1 MKEDRFKLLS
11 PVLTVVL
18 FLLAVGAEIVYLGD
32 FEYKFRT
39 ERFNRILR
47 EKENILGECINGM
60 KPILARGES
69 HGSQSE
75 SNLYAVA
82 EQNDID
88 ILEYLDN
95 KLLYWSGND
104 YDVPAVLN
112 DSLYSSNLVFIQN
125 GWFLPKSVRAGNET
139 IVGLLRLRTDYG
151 FENDI
156 IKNGFPKEFGVSE
169 KVGFS
174 TNINASEF
182 RIYNSDGTFLFCLLF
197 PDVREVTFFIL
208 IPLIFWAL
216 FFFCLISL
224 VLNIVKYLVK
234 RKRNLAAISVCGSAF
249 MATYLIILLFRKPA
263 VLFLT
268 DFFSPY
274 QYTMNAIIPS
284 LGDLVVLSILL
295 SVFSFVLY
303 TYLPVNEQLKKIR
316 PLGILRVTILL
327 IPGALLFAL
336 YQKVFSHLIFNSN
349 INFETFKILDLTFYS
364 LGGFISLV
372 LLAFVPFLYTL
383 KIIKAAENTRTINV
397 IAGAAVS
404 SLPFLFFFYK
414 SPELLIPQITFYLLL
429 IMAIL
434 FLFRSRSGLFNRIVV
449 LSLIFG
455 IYSLY
460 IITLQSERKTDENVK
475 IQLVTYS
482 TENDPYAEHLLLD
495 MWPELS
501 RDTVLRRLMNV
512 VDYFEKSDVDRIT
525 ELLHNKYFTGYW
537 GNFTF
542 NIVLCM
548 RNDSLRIG
556 ETNPTYEDCFTFF
569 DEKVKTS
576 GHQLT
581 GTGFYFIYNKL
592 GRSNYFGRILFDYG
606 GGRVNGLFIDLYND
620 INVFQPGYSELLLDK
635 KYHSYARLGEY
646 SFAKYINGNLV
657 LSTGDFTYDKTDADY
672 IGKVTDYRI
681 FKADN
686 YRHVLYRNGN
696 VTVIISR
703 PVLSAQDMIISF
715 AYLFAFIFIVSNLL
729 LFLTHKPV
737 LKTPGGLNFR
747 QKMQLSFIG
756 ILLISFSLIGF
767 VTAGLAIKQYQS
779 RHYENLKEKLNSVY
793 IELES
798 KLSME
803 HRLTPDWRN
812 QNFGSL
818 DELLVSLSNIFNT
831 DINLYDLN
839 AYLLATSRPE
849 IFYRNLTSHRMNNMA
864 WTFLG
869 ILKRSEY
876 LHSEKIGN
884 LNYISAYRPFYNAD
898 NQIIAY
904 LNLPYF
910 RLQSVL
916 AKEISNMMVAVINF
930 TLLLIVIAMSLA
942 VFISGRLTAPLA
954 LLSNRLASVVLG
966 QKSEHL
972 LYSGKDEVGDL
983 VRQYNR
989 MVDELDESARKLA
1002 RSERESAWRE
1012 MAKQIAHE
1020 IKNPLTPMKL
1030 NIQQLYKSWMDG
1042 VPGFEKKLEKFTKN
1056 QIEYIENLSSI
1067 ASAFSSFAKIP
1078 EPVPVKVDL
1087 IEQIKTTMELF
1098 KNSDRITFRLA
1109 WPHGDPV
1116 LIYADREQVNGIF
1129 SNLIKN
1135 SIQSIPSGSDGTVK
1149 VGVEEENGRV
1159 IVYVADNGSGI
1170 PDALKDKMFTPNFTT
1185 KSSGTGL
1192 GLSIVKRYVESAGGK
1207 IWFESDEGKGS
1218 TFFVEFPLF
1227 EPGKGE

>member
-1 MKEDRFKLLS
+1 MKEGRYKIFP
-11 PVLTVVL
+11 PVMTIIL
-18 FLLAVGAEIVYLGD
+18 FLLAVGAEVLYLGD
-32 FEYKFRT
+32 FEYKYRT
-39 ERFNRILR
+39 NRFNRILR
-47 EKENILGECINGM
+47 EKEKILGECINGM
-60 KPILARGES
+60 KPILAGGES

-82 EQNDID
+82 EQNNID

-104 YDVPAVLN
+104 YDVPVVLN
-112 DSLYSSNLVFIQN
+112 DSLYSTNLVFIQN
-125 GWFLPKSVRAGNET
+125 GWFLPKSVRESNEI
-139 IVGLLRLRTDYG
+139 IVGLLRLRTNYG

-156 IKNGFPKEFGVSE
+156 IKNGFLKEFGVSE
-169 KVGFS
+169 KVGLS
-174 TNINASEF
+174 TDVNASEF
-182 RIYNSDGTFLFCLLF
+182 RIYNSDGAFLFCLLF

-208 IPLIFWAL
+208 IPLIFWTL
-216 FFFCLISL
+216 FFICLIFL
-224 VLNIVKYLVK
+224 ALNTVNYLIN
-234 RKRNLAAISVCGSAF
+234 RKRNVTAIIVSGLIF
-249 MATYLIILLFRKPA
+249 LTIYMIILVFRQPA

-274 QYTMNAIIPS
+274 RYTMNAIIPS
-284 LGDLVVLSILL
+284 LGNLLVLSILL

-303 TYLPVNEQLKKIR
+303 IHVPANEGLSRINQA
-316 PLGILRVTILL
+316 GILRITLL
-327 IPGALLFAL
+327 LLPGTLLSALFN
-336 YQKVFSHLIFNSN
+336 KVFSHLVFNSN
-349 INFETFKILDLTFYS
+349 INFETFKVLDLTSYS
-364 LGGFISLV
+364 LVGFVSLV
-372 LLAFVPFLYTL
+372 LLSLVPFLYIL
-383 KIIKAAENTRTINV
+383 KILKALDKTRTVNV
-397 IAGAAVS
+397 IIGAGIS
-404 SLPFLFFFYK
+404 SLLFILFFYK
-414 SPELLIPQITFYLLL
+414 SPELLVPLIVFYILL
-429 IMAIL
+429 IAAIR
-434 FLFRSRSGLFNRIVV
+434 FLITSRSGFFNRIVV
-449 LSLIFG
+449 LSLMFG

-460 IITLQSERKTDENVK
+460 LITLLSERKTDENIK

-495 MWPELS
+495 MWPKLS
-501 RDTVLRRLMNV
+501 RDTVLRQLMNV

-542 NIVLCM
+542 NLVLCM
-548 RNDSLRIG
+548 KNDSLRIG
-556 ETNPTYEDCFTFF
+556 DRDTRYEDCFTFF
-569 DEKVKTS
+569 DDKLKTS

-581 GTGFYFIYNKL
+581 GTGFYFIDNKL
-592 GRSNYFGRILFDYG
+592 GRSNYFGRVLFDYG
-606 GGRVNGLFIDLYND
+606 DGRVNGLFIDLYSD

-672 IGKVTDYRI
+672 IGKVTDYSI

-686 YRHVLYRNGN
+686 YKHVLYRSGN

-703 PVLSAQDMIISF
+703 PALSAQDIIISF
-715 AYLFAFIFIVSNLL
+715 AYLFAFIFIVSNIILL
-729 LFLTHKPV
+729 LTHKPV
-737 LKTPGGLNFR
+737 LRTPGGLNFR

-756 ILLISFSLIGF
+756 ILLISFTLIGF
-767 VTAGLAIKQYQS
+767 VTANLAIKQYQS
-779 RHYENLKEKLNSVY
+779 RHYDNLKEKLNSVY
-793 IELES
+793 TELES
-798 KLSME
+798 RLSME
-803 HRLTPDWRN
+803 KRLAPDWRS

-818 DELLVSLSNIFNT
+818 DELLVDLSNIFNT

-864 WTFLG
+864 WTYLG

-898 NQIIAY
+898 NQIIAF

-916 AKEISNMMVAVINF
+916 ANEISNMVVAVINF

-954 LLSNRLASVVLG
+954 LLSNRLASVALG
-966 QKSEHL
+966 RKSEHL
-972 LYSGKDEVGDL
+972 SYSGKDELGDL
-983 VRQYNR
+983 VGQYNR

-1030 NIQQLYKSWMDG
+1030 NVQQLYKSWMDG

-1087 IEQIKTTMELF
+1087 IEQVKTTVELF
-1098 KNSDRITFRLA
+1098 KHSDKITFRLG
-1109 WPHGDPV
+1109 WPHTGPV

-1135 SIQSIPSGSDGTVK
+1135 SIQSIPTGSEGTIK
-1149 VGVEEENGRV
+1149 IGVEERNKTV
-1159 IVYVADNGSGI
+1159 TVFVADNGSGI

-1207 IWFESDEGKGS
+1207 IWFESEEGKGS

-1227 EPGKGE
+1227 EPGKGH